1 MKHEVDKLIS
11 NALILHGEVWV
22 PEVGT
27 LMLRYH
33 GAQLLSAKRLR
44 SPHHELLFTIERRGV
59 SLVDLVAEE
68 ADVSAERAEAI
79 CHEWVVQSSAEGA
92 VTIEGVCRIEGR
104 RVVVDE
110 RFEAVINP
118 HGRRVVPLHP
128 RRKGMVVSLLCVVAL
143 CAAAAGL
150 YFSGVL
156 SSKSTAVQ
164 PQEQSVVAEAKSDSL
179 TVAAEA
185 APVQEAVVAE
195 PAQTEPQPA
204 EQKELATVAAQ
215 PAEQP
220 KVVEKSVPKAAE
232 QPQTTSKSAA
242 APKSNKPSKVAD
254 KYAVNPLVRGSYVVW
269 GVYRE
274 KKNADDA
281 INWLSRRYSDIE
293 AKIYTFGQ
301 RYMVSLSKSK
311 TRDEANA
318 HIRALRKRSRA
329 FADVWAH
336 TK

>member
-44 SPHHELLFTIERRGV
+44 SPYRELLFTIERRGV
-59 SLVDLVAEE
+59 SLVDLVAKM
-68 ADVSAERAEAI
+68 ADVTIERAEAI

-118 HGRRVVPLHP
+118 CGRRVVPLHP
-128 RRKGMVVSLLCVVAL
+128 RRKGVVVSLLCVVAL

-164 PQEQSVVAEAKSDSL
+164 PQEQSVVAEPANGNL
-179 TVAAEA
+179 TVTVEEVEVQEMVNAE
-185 APVQEAVVAE
+185 PVQA
-195 PAQTEPQPA
+195 EPQPV
-204 EQKELATVAAQ
+204 ELAAPTVM
-215 PAEQP
+215 AEQP
-220 KVVEKSVPKAAE
+220 KTVEKSVPKAAE

-242 APKSNKPSKVAD
+242 APKSNKPSKAAD
-254 KYAVNPLVRGSYVVW
+254 KYAVHPLSRGSYVVW

-281 INWLSRRYSDIE
+281 MNWLGRRYPDID
-293 AKIYTFGQ
+293 AKMYTFGK
-301 RYMVSLSKSK
+301 RYMVALFKSK